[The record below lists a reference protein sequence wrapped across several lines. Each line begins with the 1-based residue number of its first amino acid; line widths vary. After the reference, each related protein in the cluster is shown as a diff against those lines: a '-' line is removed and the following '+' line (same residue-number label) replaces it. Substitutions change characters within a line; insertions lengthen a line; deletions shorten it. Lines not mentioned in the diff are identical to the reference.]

1 MRIVFFGSPD
11 FARIILEKLLLW
23 DGGEVTLVV
32 TQPDKKAGRGQ
43 KVTSTPVKR
52 LALEHKIEVI
62 EPKNLKND
70 GIKARLR
77 DAKADLFI
85 VVAYGLILPG
95 DVISIP
101 TFGTVNVHASLLPKY
116 RGAAPIQWAIL
127 NGEKVT
133 GVTIMQ
139 MDEGLDTGPILSQK
153 ALAIGINDTAKDL
166 HDELAKLGGE
176 LLINTLEKIK
186 KGKIIPIK
194 QDDSCASYAPKLSKD
209 MGLINWKDSAINI
222 HNKIR
227 ALYPWPMAYFN
238 FQAKK
243 RWVKVQVY
251 PGKIGNEL
259 SRGVSPG
266 EILGIRD
273 GFLEIACMDR
283 SYLVP
288 KLKPESSK
296 ILTAEQ
302 FACGYLANKS

>member
-11 FARIILEKLLLW
+11 FAKNILERLLLW
-23 DGGEVTLVV
+23 EGGEVQLVV

-43 KVTSTPVKR
+43 KITSTPVKR
-52 LALEHKIEVI
+52 LALNHNIEVI
-62 EPKNLKND
+62 EPKNLKSD
-70 GIKARLR
+70 EIKARLR
-77 DAKADLFI
+77 DVRADLFI
-85 VVAYGLILPG
+85 VVAYGLIIPG

-101 TFGTVNVHASLLPKY
+101 TFGCVNVHASLLPKY
-116 RGAAPIQWAIL
+116 RGAAPIHWAIL

-133 GVTIMQ
+133 GITIML

-176 LLINTLEKIK
+176 LLIKTLEKIK
-186 KGKIIPIK
+186 QEKVIPIK

-209 MGLINWKDSAINI
+209 MGFINWKDSAMNI

-227 ALYPWPMAYFN
+227 GLYPWPMAYFN

-243 RWVKVQVY
+243 RWVKVQIY
-251 PGKIGNEL
+251 PGKIGNKL
-259 SRGVSPG
+259 PQGTSPG

-283 SYLVP
+283 TYLIP

-296 ILTAEQ
+296 ILSAEQ
-302 FACGYLANKS
+302 FACGYLANK

>member
-11 FARIILEKLLLW
+11 FAKIILEKLLLW
-23 DGGEVTLVV
+23 DGGEVILVV

-43 KVTSTPVKR
+43 KITSTPVKR
-52 LALEHKIEVI
+52 LALEHNIEVI
-62 EPKNLKND
+62 EPRDLKND
-70 GIKARLR
+70 EIKAKLKK
-77 DAKADLFI
+77 AKADLFI
-85 VVAYGLILPG
+85 VVAYGLIIPG
-95 DVISIP
+95 DVLSIP
-101 TFGTVNVHASLLPKY
+101 TFGAVNVHASLLPKY

-133 GVTIMQ
+133 GITIMQ
-139 MDEGLDTGPILSQK
+139 MDTGLDTGPILSQK

-186 KGKIIPIK
+186 QEKVIPIK
-194 QDDSCASYAPKLSKD
+194 QDDRCASYAPKLTKD
-209 MGLINWKDSAINI
+209 MGFINWKDSAINI

-238 FQAKK
+238 FHGKK
-243 RWVKVQVY
+243 RWVKVQIY
-251 PGKIGNEL
+251 PGKIGDKL
-259 SRGVSPG
+259 SQGTSPG

-273 GFLEIACMDR
+273 GFLEFACLDR

-296 ILTAEQ
+296 ILSPEQ
-302 FACGYLANKS
+302 FVCGYLRNK